1 MAVETAEK
9 QALAIHGGPFNVY
22 YGRKQVLY
30 DISLSIEKNKIT
42 SIIGQSGCGKSTLL
56 KSLNRIIE
64 EENGK
69 IDGNIHLFGKN
80 ILTMH
85 KEKLRKA
92 IGMVFQEPI
101 VFPFSIEKN
110 LTYGLDYHYSFNK
123 KERRE
128 KVRHYL
134 AMSGLYEE
142 VKGDLSMP
150 ATHLSGGQKQRLAI
164 SRALS
169 VEPEILLLDE
179 PCSALDM
186 KNTLLIE
193 ELLLQLKSQYT
204 IVIVTHNLAQ
214 AKRISDHVIFMDGGR
229 IIETAPKEK
238 FFHAPEHP
246 LSVQYI
252 QYMEKS

>member
-1 MAVETAEK
+1 
-9 QALAIHGGPFNVY
+9 
-22 YGRKQVLY
+22 
-30 DISLSIEKNKIT
+30 
-42 SIIGQSGCGKSTLL
+42 
-56 KSLNRIIE
+56 
-64 EENGK
+64 
-69 IDGNIHLFGKN
+69 
-80 ILTMH
+80 
-85 KEKLRKA
+85 
-92 IGMVFQEPI
+92 MVFQEPI

-204 IVIVTHNLAQ
+204 IVIVTYNLAPGQ
-214 AKRISDHVIFMDGGR
+214 KNFRPRDLYGR
-229 IIETAPKEK
+229 RPHHRNRAERKI
-238 FFHAPEHP
+238 FHAPEHP

-252 QYMEKS
+252 QYMESLNDAWRKAGYAIKAAWNSCML